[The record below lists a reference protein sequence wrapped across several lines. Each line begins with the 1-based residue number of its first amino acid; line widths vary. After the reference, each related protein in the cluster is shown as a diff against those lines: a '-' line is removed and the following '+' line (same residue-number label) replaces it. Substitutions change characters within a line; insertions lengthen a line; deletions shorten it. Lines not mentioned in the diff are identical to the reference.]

1 MLQELIIYTIYSIM
15 PSELVNKNTIIIAIN
30 INSLISLEKKYFLL
44 KLIKI
49 YNPDIILLSET
60 KLNQKHKLIIDGY
73 NIIRNDRP
81 NSIQGGGTAIIIKK
95 NYKYKIIDNILTKK
109 QTCIE
114 SSTIL
119 LKLKNNENLYI
130 MSIYA
135 SQNNQH
141 NFNKEFEE
149 IFSTL
154 KLDKLENYYIIGG
167 DMNAKHT
174 NWNNKENNSRGIS
187 LNDWINYNSITYKSK
202 LHYTDAP
209 TYPRTN
215 ASLSITE
222 YILIQL
228 HNKDF

>member
-1 MLQELIIYTIYSIM
+1 
-15 PSELVNKNTIIIAIN
+15 
-30 INSLISLEKKYFLL
+30 
-44 KLIKI
+44 
-49 YNPDIILLSET
+49 
-60 KLNQKHKLIIDGY
+60 
-73 NIIRNDRP
+73 
-81 NSIQGGGTAIIIKK
+81 
-95 NYKYKIIDNILTKK
+95 
-109 QTCIE
+109 
-114 SSTIL
+114 
-119 LKLKNNENLYI
+119 

-202 LHYTDAP
+202 LHYTDAS

-215 ASLSITE
+215 AYLDFFIIDNRI
-222 YILIQL
+222 YINPNTQQRLLISNNFTNCQ
-228 HNKDF
+228 

>member
-60 KLNQKHKLIIDGY
+60 KLNQNHKLIIDGY

-81 NSIQGGGTAIIIKK
+81 NSIQGIIIKK

-154 KLDKLENYYIIGG
+154 KLDKLENYYIA
-167 DMNAKHT
+167 NYYKR
-174 NWNNKENNSRGIS
+174 NS
-187 LNDWINYNSITYKSK
+187 SK
-202 LHYTDAP
+202 
-209 TYPRTN
+209 
-215 ASLSITE
+215 I
-222 YILIQL
+222 
-228 HNKDF
+228 